1 MQTRTSHG
9 QNFQDST
16 LERLRDRG
24 SSATL
29 YLNNR
34 MALHGRILDFDP
46 YVLLFQPVDG
56 SPLQM
61 IYKSAVVSVAGPPR
75 RRPPTGR
82 QGDRPHRG
90 TRDGEGQGAQG
101 GYQRREGGYRGE
113 RPSYREGGE
122 RPPFRDEG
130 GDRPPYRGGG
140 DRPPYRGEGRP
151 GPRPYGD
158 RPGGPPRYAGGQ
170 EGGWRRDGVTGSDR
184 QGYAPREG
192 GHGPSPG
199 ASERADGPRP
209 ERRER
214 PDEPSTE

>member
-75 RRPPTGR
+75 RRPPMGR
-82 QGDRPHRG
+82 PGDRPPYRG
-90 TRDGEGQGAQG
+90 PRRDDGEGRG
-101 GYQRREGGYRGE
+101 GYQRSEGGYRGD
-113 RPSYREGGE
+113 RPPYRGEGGD
-122 RPPFRDEG
+122 RPPYRGEG

-140 DRPPYRGEGRP
+140 GDRPPYRSDARP

-158 RPGGPPRYAGGQ
+158 REGGAPRYGGSQ
-170 EGGWRRDGVTGSDR
+170 EGGWQRGD
-184 QGYAPREG
+184 AP
-192 GHGPSPG
+192 
-199 ASERADGPRP
+199 AP
-209 ERRER
+209 ERREYTQGDNGQGSTRDPRPEPPRESGSAR
-214 PDEPSTE
+214 PDDSTTE